1 MNIAA
6 FHMLPS
12 GGGARLASQNISIL
26 QHRFSWHLHSVEG
39 AVEFPNL
46 QTAALRRHS
55 FPQGKRLSG
64 VSRLFAPLLLM
75 NRLRAFGELC
85 ARIASEMNSE
95 GQVALVH
102 NSMIIAAPPV
112 LDHLLIPSVYFC
124 YEYPRHLY
132 EKPRIRRTGSLL
144 GDQLLLPLERRE
156 RQMDR
161 KSVAAAGTVATF
173 SPYMRNRLRSVY
185 GVEAEMVYP
194 GVDSAFFSPGELRVK
209 GSHLLSVGALWP
221 FKGHDA
227 AIRSVSLLPGSIRP
241 PLVIAA
247 DREFPG
253 YGEKLK
259 RFAARSN
266 VDLRIERAISDESL
280 LGLYR
285 SAKAVLCF
293 QHNEPYGLV
302 PLEAMACGKP
312 VVARNSGGFADN
324 IRNRE
329 TGLLFHDPASEARDL
344 ILEII
349 SDEGVSN
356 ELGDAGRD
364 FVINSRTPESCAER
378 LAHVILASGKQPVSS
393 PFLSRRSMNQ

>member
-12 GGGARLASQNISIL
+12 GGGARLASQNIALL

-39 AVEFPNL
+39 SVEFPRL
-46 QTAALRRHS
+46 PDVAVSRHG
-55 FPQGKRLSG
+55 FPRVKRLAG
-64 VSRLFAPLLLM
+64 FSRLFAPWLLM
-75 NRLRAFGELC
+75 NRLRSFGELC
-85 ARIASEMNSE
+85 VRIASEMNNE
-95 GQVALVH
+95 GRVALVH

-112 LDHLLIPSVYFC
+112 LDHLSIPSVYFC

-132 EKPRIRRTGSLL
+132 DNPRIRRTGSLL
-144 GDQLLLPLERRE
+144 GDQLLLPLEREE
-156 RQMDR
+156 RQRDR
-161 KSVAAAGTVATF
+161 KSVAAAGKVATF

-185 GVEAEMVYP
+185 GVEAEMLFP
-194 GVDSAFFSPGELRVK
+194 GVDSVFFSPGELK
-209 GSHLLSVGALWP
+209 GQGCHLLSVGALWP

-227 AIRSVSLLPGSIRP
+227 AIRAVSLLPGSIRP

-259 RFAARSN
+259 RLAARSK
-266 VDLRIERAISDESL
+266 VDLKIERAISDESL

-285 SAKAVLCF
+285 SARAVLCF

-312 VVARNSGGFADN
+312 VIARNSGGFADN
-324 IRNRE
+324 IRDRE
-329 TGLLFHDPASEARDL
+329 TGLLFTDSFSEARDL
-344 ILEII
+344 ILEVI
-349 SDEGVSN
+349 SDGFVSR
-356 ELGDAGRD
+356 ELSDAGRD
-364 FVINSRTPESCAER
+364 FVVSSRTPESCAQR
-378 LAHVILASGKQPVSS
+378 LAHVILSS
-393 PFLSRRSMNQ
+393 ANGLSVHDFPPPGG